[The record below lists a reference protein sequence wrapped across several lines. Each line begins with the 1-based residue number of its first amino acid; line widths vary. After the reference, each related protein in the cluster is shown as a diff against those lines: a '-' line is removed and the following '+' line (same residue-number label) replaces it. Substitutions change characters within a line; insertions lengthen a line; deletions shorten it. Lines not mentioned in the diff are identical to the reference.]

1 MTQEIASPPE
11 RTYLQRAPAPLTASQ
26 SEQFHK
32 EGYVL
37 VSGLIPP
44 SLSVRAERAMWRC
57 IGCDPDAPPASWDA
71 APGGLRL
78 YNKVELKN
86 CFTPACL
93 AAAAQLTGDEVSTF
107 SKSDTHPKTYHTTT
121 YIEAQEAGE
130 DLSRFYRWDCAYAVN
145 IFPGAGEK
153 GDLPHIDHA
162 MAEHHHR
169 SLPPVFRLGALI
181 YLNDIGPHSG
191 GTRVWPGSQRVLE
204 DLDRSHQHYEWRAAI
219 MADLPQID
227 LGEPLELMPHRGDV
241 LFLHHLL
248 AHAGSYNASKR
259 PRFAINMKW

>member
-37 VSGLIPP
+37 VSGLILP
-44 SLSVRAERAMWRC
+44 SLSVWAERAMWRC
-57 IGCDPDAPPASWDA
+57 IGCDPDEPPASWDA
-71 APGGLRL
+71 VPGGLRL

-93 AAAAQLTGDEVSTF
+93 AAVQLTGDEVSTF

-153 GDLPHIDHA
+153 VIC
-162 MAEHHHR
+162 R
-169 SLPPVFRLGALI
+169 
-181 YLNDIGPHSG
+181 
-191 GTRVWPGSQRVLE
+191 T
-204 DLDRSHQHYEWRAAI
+204 
-219 MADLPQID
+219 
-227 LGEPLELMPHRGDV
+227 
-241 LFLHHLL
+241 
-248 AHAGSYNASKR
+248 
-259 PRFAINMKW
+259 